1 MYILGLIIVAMFSSF
16 LTLAIHCIVIVGK
29 ESDERW
35 EEEQITKKEKDK
47 ELKDTESYQQK
58 QKKDQINL

>member
-1 MYILGLIIVAMFSSF
+1 MYILGLILVAMLSSF
-16 LTLAIHCIVIVGK
+16 LTLVIHCIVIVGK

-47 ELKDTESYQQK
+47 G
-58 QKKDQINL
+58 